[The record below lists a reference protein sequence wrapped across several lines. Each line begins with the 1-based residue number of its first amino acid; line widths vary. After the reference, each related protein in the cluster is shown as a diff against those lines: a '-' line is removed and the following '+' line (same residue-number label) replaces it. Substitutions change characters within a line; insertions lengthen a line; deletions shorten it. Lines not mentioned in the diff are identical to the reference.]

1 MEVTHHERGQHGKGG
16 GEVIPGDGHPGME
29 GGELHDE
36 DEEGDEATEDP
47 GEHAPGPVGWAD
59 VTHRGHQAE
68 GDTGEDH
75 LQHSHNAHGYRQGPR
90 VQGHHGDAS
99 SGQIRLSSTVLY
111 GSCTF

>member
-47 GEHAPGPVGWAD
+47 GEHAPGPVG
-59 VTHRGHQAE
+59 
-68 GDTGEDH
+68 
-75 LQHSHNAHGYRQGPR
+75 
-90 VQGHHGDAS
+90 
-99 SGQIRLSSTVLY
+99 
-111 GSCTF
+111 